1 MRPSASAGGQSSARA
16 APGRA
21 FLLGSIVVTAIA
33 LSACSSML
41 ITPSADVS
49 TVPVPTKWSN
59 GDANAS
65 ASPLG
70 DWWQRFDDP
79 QLTELVTQALRA
91 NNDIR
96 TAMAALRQS
105 RALRDVT
112 AAGLLPTANAAASAQ
127 RGKSAGN
134 AAVNAYQ
141 VGFDASWEPDI
152 FGGVRAGVAAANAN
166 TRAAAASLG
175 NIQVSVAAEV
185 AAAYMELRALE
196 LRLEIARENLA
207 SQEETQQIAE
217 WRAQAGLTTSLD
229 VEQARTS
236 TEQTRAQIPA
246 LEATFAQSRSSL
258 AILLGVTPEVM
269 QASLPPSTVIPA
281 ASDDLALAFPAETL
295 RQRPD
300 IRQAEYI
307 VSAAA
312 SQVTQADAARYP
324 TFRLSGTLG
333 LSALTLSGLSGSSAL
348 AAVLLGS
355 VSVPV
360 FDGGGLAAQVRVQ
373 EAALDQARISYESVV
388 LSALKEVEDALVS
401 LRTSRERL
409 ATLRRAAE
417 AAQNA
422 SSLARYRYNSGLIDF
437 QSVLQTQVT
446 LLQVQDSVAN
456 VQAAVGIAHV
466 QLYKALGGGWQPESA
481 ALVAPGS
488 HGPTVPH
495 VASTI
500 GSL

>member
-1 MRPSASAGGQSSARA
+1 VA
-16 APGRA
+16 
-21 FLLGSIVVTAIA
+21 
-33 LSACSSML
+33 
-41 ITPSADVS
+41 
-49 TVPVPTKWSN
+49 WSN
-59 GDANAS
+59 GGATAS
-65 ASPLG
+65 ATPLA

-79 QLTELVTQALRA
+79 QLTVLVTQALRA

-96 TAMAALRQS
+96 TATAALRQS

-112 AAGLLPTANAAASAQ
+112 AAGLYPSVNASASAQ
-127 RGKSAGN
+127 RGKSARIAPTN
-134 AAVNAYQ
+134 AFQ
-141 VGFDASWEPDI
+141 TGFDAGWEPDI

-166 TRAAAASLG
+166 TGAAAASLG
-175 NIQVSVAAEV
+175 SVQVSIAAEV
-185 AAAYMELRALE
+185 AATYMELRALE
-196 LRLEIARENLA
+196 LRLAIARDNLA

-217 WRAQAGLTTSLD
+217 WRAQAGLTNSLD

-246 LEATFAQSRSSL
+246 LEASCAQSRSSIAVL
-258 AILLGVTPEVM
+258 VGITPEAM
-269 QASLPPSTVIPA
+269 QASLTPSTIVPA
-281 ASDDLALAFPAETL
+281 ASEDLAFAFPAETL

-300 IRQAEYI
+300 IRQAEYN

-324 TFRLSGTLG
+324 TFRLTGTLG
-333 LSALTLSGLSGSSAL
+333 LSALTLSGLGGSAAL
-348 AAVLLGS
+348 ATALLGS

-360 FDGGGLAAQVRVQ
+360 FDGGALAAQVRVQ
-373 EAALDQARISYESVV
+373 EAALDQARIGYESVV

-409 ATLRRAAE
+409 ATLRRAAT

-422 SSLARYRYNSGLIDF
+422 SLLARYRYNSGLIDF

-456 VQAAVGIAHV
+456 AQAAVGVAHV

-481 ALVAPGS
+481 ALVSPDT
-488 HGPTVPH
+488 HGPTMPP
-495 VASTI
+495 AAPTI
-500 GSL
+500 GSS